1 MLDDAALLIG
11 GRWVVP
17 PDGGQ
22 VRSIV
27 DCSTEVVLRTVP
39 LAGEAEIDRA
49 VDSARDAFEHGEWS
63 SFSVNRRAD
72 LLEGLAAELE
82 ARCEQIARTISQENG
97 CTIATSP
104 QFQVI
109 AAAETASR
117 AARVARDFQF
127 EDSRQGALGNPVV
140 VTREPVG
147 VVAAIVPWNVPLTI
161 AMMKLAPALAAGC
174 TVVVKPDPKTALD
187 ARYLAEA
194 LSACGFPDGVVS
206 VVPADREVAEYL
218 VSHDGVDK
226 VSFTG
231 STAAGRR
238 VASICGQDIRRCTL
252 ELGGKSAAIIV
263 DDVELDQVLPS
274 LIPAMLMINGQACV
288 AQSRLLVP
296 RSRKAEIATAVGDA
310 FASLV
315 VGNALDPET
324 EVGPLVS
331 QEHRARVL
339 DYIRI
344 GVKEGA
350 TIAVGG
356 EATDVDG
363 KGFFVEPTLMTEVDP
378 RSTVAQEEIFGPVV
392 CLIEYDG
399 IDDAVAIANDS
410 PFGLS
415 GSVWTRDVEFGTAVA
430 RRVRTGTINV
440 NYSIP
445 ETDAPFG
452 GFKAS
457 GIGRENGKEALD
469 AYLEYK
475 AIGLREHP

>member
-1 MLDDAALLIG
+1 MLDDSALLVG

-17 PDGGQ
+17 EAAQ
-22 VRSIV
+22 RRSIV
-27 DCSTEVVLRTVP
+27 DCSTEQVLQTVA
-39 LAGEAEIDRA
+39 LAGEAEIDLA
-49 VDSARDAFEHGEWS
+49 VDSARGAFERGDWC
-63 SFSVNRRAD
+63 SFSVDQRAD
-72 LLEGLAAELE
+72 LLDRLAAELE
-82 ARCEQIARTISQENG
+82 ARCEQIASTISQENG
-97 CTIATSP
+97 CSIATSP
-104 QFQVI
+104 QFQVL
-109 AAAETASR
+109 AAAETVTR
-117 AARVARDFQF
+117 AARVARELRF
-127 EDSRQGALGNPVV
+127 EDARQGALGNPVV

-147 VVAAIVPWNVPLTI
+147 VVAAVVPWNVPLTI

-174 TVVVKPDPKTALD
+174 TVIVKPDPKTALD
-187 ARYLAEA
+187 ARYLSES
-194 LSACGFPDGVVS
+194 LKACGFPGGVVS

-218 VSHDGVDK
+218 VSHAGVDK

-231 STAAGRR
+231 STTAGRR
-238 VASICGQDIRRCTL
+238 VASICGQSIRRCTL

-263 DDVELDQVLPS
+263 DDVDLDRALPS
-274 LIPAMLMINGQACV
+274 LIPAMLMITGQACV
-288 AQSRLLVP
+288 AQTRLLVP
-296 RSRKAEIATAVGDA
+296 RSRKAEIAAAVGDA

-363 KGFFVEPTLMTEVDP
+363 RGFFVQPTLLTDVD
-378 RSTVAQEEIFGPVV
+378 RRATVAQEEIFGPVV

-475 AIGLREHP
+475 AIGLREHA